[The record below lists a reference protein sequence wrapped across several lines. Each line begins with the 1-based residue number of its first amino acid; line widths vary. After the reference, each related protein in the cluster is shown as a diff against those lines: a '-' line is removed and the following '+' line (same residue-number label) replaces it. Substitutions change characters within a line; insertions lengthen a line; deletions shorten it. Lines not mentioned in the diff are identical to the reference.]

1 MEGQEKERIFWN
13 VWHVLMSFIV
23 LFDFGDADTGDGL
36 KLD

>member
-1 MEGQEKERIFWN
+1 MERQEEERIFWN
-13 VWHVLMSFIV
+13 VWHVLMRLSL